1 MIKHHLPDFM
11 TDTQTKSLK
20 LLRDGFKEDFSIFV
34 SNNEKFDELL
44 QELSEQFVT
53 ENIPIVDEEVKL
65 EMALLLKES
74 IYID

>member
-1 MIKHHLPDFM
+1 M

-20 LLRDGFKEDFSIFV
+20 LLRDGYKEDFAVFV
-34 SNNEKFDELL
+34 SNNEKFDEVL
-44 QELSEQFVT
+44 QELAEQFVT

-65 EMALLLKES
+65 EMALLIKES